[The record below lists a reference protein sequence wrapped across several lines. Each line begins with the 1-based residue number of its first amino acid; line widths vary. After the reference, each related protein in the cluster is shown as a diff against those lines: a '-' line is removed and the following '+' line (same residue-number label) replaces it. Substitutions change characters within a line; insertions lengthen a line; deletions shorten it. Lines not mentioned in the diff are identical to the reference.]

1 MIPVGDTLRRE
12 RLKRKL
18 DFDQISRELKIAPRF
33 LEAIE
38 NEQFEKLPGGV
49 FAKAFVRQYGR
60 LLGLNEDE
68 LAAQMEQTVEPPL
81 VEFVESPRP
90 VKTGLTPIQVPRME
104 EWQSVGDGKRFQL
117 P

>member
-18 DFDQISRELKIAPRF
+18 DFEQISRELKIAPRF

-60 LLGLNEDE
+60 LLGLNEEE
-68 LAAQMEQTVEPPL
+68 LAAQLDQAIEPPAL
-81 VEFVESPRP
+81 EFSESPRP
-90 VKTGLTPIQVPRME
+90 VKTSESPIQVPRME
-104 EWQSVGDGKRFQL
+104 EWQSVGDRRF
-117 P
+117 